1 MKIHRNE
8 GFLAQILRKPVT
20 LNEYMPIEMRRIENA
35 LVACYRINEEKTL
48 IEPVMKESYD
58 HFSNLTYGVCII
70 EISFNDEDLLVGSK
84 FHNRSLFIKRY
95 VDEKMVNR
103 ILMDDGSAVNKTMK
117 EQGIL
122 WMNSSQVI

>member
-1 MKIHRNE
+1 
-8 GFLAQILRKPVT
+8 
-20 LNEYMPIEMRRIENA
+20 MPIEMRRIENA

-58 HFSNLTYGVCII
+58 HSSNLPYGVCII

>member
-58 HFSNLTYGVCII
+58 HSSNLTYGVCII

>member
-58 HFSNLTYGVCII
+58 HSSNLTYGVCII

-103 ILMDDGSAVNKTMK
+103 ILMDDGSTVNKTMK

-122 WMNSSQVI
+122 WINSSQVI

>member
-58 HFSNLTYGVCII
+58 HSSNLTYGVCII

-103 ILMDDGSAVNKTMK
+103 ILMDDGSAINKTMK

>member
-1 MKIHRNE
+1 
-8 GFLAQILRKPVT
+8 
-20 LNEYMPIEMRRIENA
+20 MPIEMRRIENA

-58 HFSNLTYGVCII
+58 HSSNLTYGVCII

>member
-1 MKIHRNE
+1 
-8 GFLAQILRKPVT
+8 
-20 LNEYMPIEMRRIENA
+20 MPIEMRRIENA

-70 EISFNDEDLLVGSK
+70 EISFNDEDLLVASK
-84 FHNRSLFIKRY
+84 FHNQSLFIKRY

-103 ILMDDGSAVNKTMK
+103 ILMDDGSAINKTMK

>member
-1 MKIHRNE
+1 MKIHRNK

-70 EISFNDEDLLVGSK
+70 EISFNDEDLLVASK

-103 ILMDDGSAVNKTMK
+103 ILMDDGSAINKTMK

>member
-20 LNEYMPIEMRRIENA
+20 LNEYMPIEMRRTENA

>member
-103 ILMDDGSAVNKTMK
+103 ILMDDGSAINKTMK